1 MNEYFELIRQ
11 YNFWSLTP
19 KTGHKRIKY
28 LLWLKQFKDNRLI
41 KVLVGQ
47 RRVGKSYVL
56 RQYIEQLIS
65 DGVSPINT
73 LYINTEYLEYD
84 FLSDYKQLNEFIKQ
98 YKLHFEVKG
107 KYYIFIDEIQQI
119 NGWEKTINALSQ
131 DFTQEIEI
139 VITGSNS
146 ELLSGEL
153 STLLSGR
160 YVQMTVL
167 PFSFK
172 EYSNYLNLSLSRS
185 SYFTY
190 LQTGGLPEL
199 FHLPNEETKRHYLG
213 ALRDT
218 VLLRDVI
225 QRHQVKDTAL
235 LLDVFTYIANN
246 VSTLTSITNL
256 VNYYKDKKRKTSYD
270 TIANYL
276 EFIQQTYIIHRCE
289 RFDLKGKEVLGGNVK
304 YYLNDLSFKNYL
316 YSGFNH
322 GYGYLLENL
331 VYLQLI
337 DNGFVTYVGHLRN
350 KEIDFVAQKNGR
362 TLYIQVAFTIEND
375 STRLREQSS
384 LLTINDNYE
393 KWIICMD
400 ELPYSNKDGIKYFP
414 VWEID
419 DALLNWG

>member
-1 MNEYFELIRQ
+1 MNKKIETISK
-11 YNFWSLTP
+11 YNFWNSTP
-19 KTGHKRIKY
+19 KTGYKRLKY
-28 LLWLKQFKDNRLI
+28 LDWLYQFKDNRLV

-65 DGVSPINT
+65 NGVPPLNT

-84 FLSDYKQLNEFIKQ
+84 FLSDYKQLNEFIQQ
-98 YKLHFEVKG
+98 YKSHFKVKG
-107 KYYIFIDEIQQI
+107 KYYLFIDEIQQI
-119 NGWEKTINALSQ
+119 SGWERTINALSQ
-131 DFTQEIEI
+131 DFTQEIEL

-160 YVQMTVL
+160 YVQITVL

-172 EYSNYLNLSLSRS
+172 EYSNYLNIALSRA
-185 SYFTY
+185 SYLTY

-199 FHLPNEETKRHYLG
+199 FHLPNEETKRHYIG

-235 LLDVFTYIANN
+235 LLDVFTYLVNNIA
-246 VSTLTSITNL
+246 TLTSITNL
-256 VNYYKDKKRKTSYD
+256 VNYYNDKKRKTSYD
-270 TIANYL
+270 TIANYIQY
-276 EFIQQTYIIHRCE
+276 IQQTFIIHRCE
-289 RFDLKGKEVLGGNVK
+289 RFDLKGKEILGGNVK

-316 YSGFNH
+316 YSGYTH
-322 GYGYLLENL
+322 GFGYLLENL

-337 DNGFVTYVGHLRN
+337 DNGFVTYIGHLRN
-350 KEIDFVAQKNGR
+350 KEIDFVAQKKGR
-362 TLYIQVAFTIEND
+362 SLYIQVAFTIEND
-375 STRLREQSS
+375 TTKLREQSS
-384 LLTINDNYE
+384 LLAIKDNYE

-400 ELPYSNKDGIKYFP
+400 ELPYSNKDGVKYLP
-414 VWEID
+414 VWELD
-419 DALLNWG
+419 EALIQW

>member
-1 MNEYFELIRQ
+1 M
-11 YNFWSLTP
+11 
-19 KTGHKRIKY
+19 
-28 LLWLKQFKDNRLI
+28 
-41 KVLVGQ
+41 VGQ

-107 KYYIFIDEIQQI
+107 KHYLFIDEIQQI
-119 NGWEKTINALSQ
+119 NGWERTINALSQ

-172 EYSNYLNLSLSRS
+172 EYSNYLNLSLSRT
-185 SYFTY
+185 SYLSY

-199 FHLPNEETKRHYLG
+199 FHLPNEETKRHYIG

-235 LLDVFTYIANN
+235 LLDVFTYVANN
-246 VSTLTSITNL
+246 VSTLTSISNL
-256 VNYYKDKKRKTSYD
+256 VNYHKDKRRKTSFD
-270 TIANYL
+270 TLANYL
-276 EFIQQTYIIHRCE
+276 EYIQQT
-289 RFDLKGKEVLGGNVK
+289 
-304 YYLNDLSFKNYL
+304 
-316 YSGFNH
+316 
-322 GYGYLLENL
+322 
-331 VYLQLI
+331 
-337 DNGFVTYVGHLRN
+337 
-350 KEIDFVAQKNGR
+350 
-362 TLYIQVAFTIEND
+362 
-375 STRLREQSS
+375 
-384 LLTINDNYE
+384 
-393 KWIICMD
+393 
-400 ELPYSNKDGIKYFP
+400 
-414 VWEID
+414 
-419 DALLNWG
+419 

>member
-1 MNEYFELIRQ
+1 
-11 YNFWSLTP
+11 
-19 KTGHKRIKY
+19 
-28 LLWLKQFKDNRLI
+28 
-41 KVLVGQ
+41 
-47 RRVGKSYVL
+47 VL

-65 DGVSPINT
+65 KGVPPLNT

-84 FLSDYKQLNEFIKQ
+84 FLSDYKQLNVFIQQ
-98 YKLHFEVKG
+98 YKSHFKIKG
-107 KYYIFIDEIQQI
+107 KYYLFIDEIQQI
-119 NGWEKTINALSQ
+119 SGWERTINALSQ
-131 DFTQEIEI
+131 DFTQEIEL

-160 YVQMTVL
+160 YVQITVL
-167 PFSFK
+167 PFSFR
-172 EYSNYLNLSLSRS
+172 EYSNYLNVAFSRA
-185 SYFTY
+185 SYLTY

-199 FHLPNEETKRHYLG
+199 FHLPNEETKRHYMG

-235 LLDVFTYIANN
+235 LLDVFTYLVNN
-246 VSTLTSITNL
+246 VATLTSITNL
-256 VNYYKDKKRKTSYD
+256 VNYYNDKKRKTSYD
-270 TIANYL
+270 TIANYIQY
-276 EFIQQTYIIHRCE
+276 IQQTFIIHRCE
-289 RFDLKGKEVLGGNVK
+289 RFDLKGKEILGGNVK

-316 YSGFNH
+316 YSGYTH
-322 GYGYLLENL
+322 GFGYLLENL

-362 TLYIQVAFTIEND
+362 SLYIQVAFTIENEKTND
-375 STRLREQSS
+375 REQSS
-384 LLTINDNYE
+384 LLAIKDNYE

-400 ELPYSNKDGIKYFP
+400 ELPYSNKDGVKYLP
-414 VWEID
+414 VWELEE
-419 DALLNWG
+419 ALIQW

>member
-1 MNEYFELIRQ
+1 MNKKIETISK
-11 YNFWSLTP
+11 YNFWNSTL
-19 KTGHKRIKY
+19 KTGYKRLKY
-28 LLWLKQFKDNRLI
+28 LDWLYQFKDNRLV

-65 DGVSPINT
+65 KGVPPLNT

-84 FLSDYKQLNEFIKQ
+84 FLSDYKQLNVFIQQ
-98 YKLHFEVKG
+98 YKSHFKIKG
-107 KYYIFIDEIQQI
+107 KYYLFIDEIQQI
-119 NGWEKTINALSQ
+119 SGWERTINALSQ
-131 DFTQEIEI
+131 DFTQEIEL

-160 YVQMTVL
+160 YVQITVL
-167 PFSFK
+167 PFSFR
-172 EYSNYLNLSLSRS
+172 EYSNYLNVAFSRA
-185 SYFTY
+185 SYLTY

-199 FHLPNEETKRHYLG
+199 FHLPNEETKRHYMG

-235 LLDVFTYIANN
+235 LLDVFTYLVNN
-246 VSTLTSITNL
+246 VATLTSITNL
-256 VNYYKDKKRKTSYD
+256 VNYYNDKKRKTSYD
-270 TIANYL
+270 TIANYIQY
-276 EFIQQTYIIHRCE
+276 IQQTFIIHRCE
-289 RFDLKGKEVLGGNVK
+289 RFDLKGKEILGGNVK

-316 YSGFNH
+316 YSGYTH
-322 GYGYLLENL
+322 GFGYLLENL

-362 TLYIQVAFTIEND
+362 SLYIQVAFTIENEKTND
-375 STRLREQSS
+375 REQSS
-384 LLTINDNYE
+384 LLAIKDNYE

-400 ELPYSNKDGIKYFP
+400 ELPYSNKDGVKYLP
-414 VWEID
+414 VWELEE
-419 DALLNWG
+419 ALIQW

>member
-1 MNEYFELIRQ
+1 MDNKIEIISR
-11 YNFWSLTP
+11 YNFWNSTP
-19 KTGHKRIKY
+19 KTGYKRLKY
-28 LLWLKQFKDNRLI
+28 LDWLHQFKDNRLV

-65 DGVSPINT
+65 KGVPPLNT

-84 FLSDYKQLNEFIKQ
+84 FLSDYKQLNVFIQQ
-98 YKLHFEVKG
+98 YKSHFKIKG
-107 KYYIFIDEIQQI
+107 KYYLFIDEIQQI
-119 NGWEKTINALSQ
+119 SGWERTINALSQ
-131 DFTQEIEI
+131 DFTQEIEL

-160 YVQMTVL
+160 YVQITVL
-167 PFSFK
+167 PFSFR
-172 EYSNYLNLSLSRS
+172 EYSNYLNVAFSRA
-185 SYFTY
+185 SYLTY

-199 FHLPNEETKRHYLG
+199 FHLPNEETKRHYMG

-235 LLDVFTYIANN
+235 LLDVFTYLVNN
-246 VSTLTSITNL
+246 VATLTSITNL
-256 VNYYKDKKRKTSYD
+256 VNYYNDKKRKTSYD
-270 TIANYL
+270 TIANYIQY
-276 EFIQQTYIIHRCE
+276 IQQTFIIHRCE
-289 RFDLKGKEVLGGNVK
+289 RFDLKGKEILGGNVK

-316 YSGFNH
+316 YSGYTH
-322 GYGYLLENL
+322 GFGYLLENL

-362 TLYIQVAFTIEND
+362 SLYIQVAFTIENEKTND
-375 STRLREQSS
+375 REQSS
-384 LLTINDNYE
+384 LLAIKDNYE

-400 ELPYSNKDGIKYFP
+400 ELPYSNKDGVKYLP
-414 VWEID
+414 VWELEE
-419 DALLNWG
+419 ALIQW